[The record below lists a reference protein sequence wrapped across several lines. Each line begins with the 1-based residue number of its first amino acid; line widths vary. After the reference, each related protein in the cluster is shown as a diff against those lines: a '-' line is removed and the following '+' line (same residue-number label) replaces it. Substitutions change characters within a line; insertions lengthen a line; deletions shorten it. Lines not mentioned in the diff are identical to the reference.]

1 MAARQPWR
9 NLKNRIITDS
19 TKVTPLAP
27 IIGQLPS
34 AIPYIS
40 QRVVAKTIIE
50 NMVVEISVVDRVRQV
65 RTAWGK

>member
-1 MAARQPWR
+1 MAQFEEQDNYRKYQSNAISA
-9 NLKNRIITDS
+9 NNR
-19 TKVTPLAP
+19 PLS
-27 IIGQLPS
+27 S
-34 AIPYIS
+34 AIPFIS